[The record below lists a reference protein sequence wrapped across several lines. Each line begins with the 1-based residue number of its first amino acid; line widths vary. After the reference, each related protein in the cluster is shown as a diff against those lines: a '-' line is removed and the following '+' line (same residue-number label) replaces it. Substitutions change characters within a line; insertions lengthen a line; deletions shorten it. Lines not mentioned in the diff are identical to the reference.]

1 MPNIAD
7 LWPLVAASAGVI
19 FFAGQLV
26 EKIRNGKYV
35 AKGEC
40 QGVQRLFD
48 HCFKELNEDLKRIE
62 GKIDRLNGG
71 E

>member
-1 MPNIAD
+1 MNFTD
-7 LWPLVAASAGVI
+7 LWPFVAASAGVV
-19 FFAGQLV
+19 FCAGQLV

-35 AKGEC
+35 AKTEC
-40 QGVQRLFD
+40 QGVQRLFGYRFD
-48 HCFKELNEDLKRIE
+48 ALGEDLKRIE